1 MMKHLKLV
9 GPIKERKAKIEHREV
24 EIYVEN
30 CLIVSELVD
39 AIVKTSK
46 KENGYEKVNFDILR
60 NLWNLGINRNG

>member
-9 GPIKERKAKIEHREV
+9 GPIKERKAKIEHPEV

-60 NLWNLGINRNG
+60 NLWNLGINRDD